1 MIKRGDAV
9 YRELSDKVAIVTGGS
24 SGIGRG
30 IVERLYNEGM
40 RVVFTYQSNQ
50 SKAQKIIEGLDKER
64 VKTIQ
69 TDVTKEADI
78 QNLFEFTLRHFNEV
92 NVLVNNAG
100 VQSDVPSHE
109 MEMDEFDRVMNTNL
123 RAAFMTN
130 REAIRHFLE
139 QRYKGTIINISSV
152 HEIIPWPHYTHYSA
166 SKGGL
171 KLMTQSLALE
181 YARLGIRINNIAPG
195 SIDTPINAEFLK
207 DEKAKEEAGNFVPMG
222 FVGEVEHIAGIV
234 AFLASKESIYITGQT
249 IVADG
254 GLSLYPSH
262 RNMEHD
268 YLKDEM
274 RD

>member
-1 MIKRGDAV
+1 M

-130 REAIRHFLE
+130 RQAIRHFLE

-195 SIDTPINAEFLK
+195 SIDTPINAEVLK
-207 DEKAKEEAGNFVPMG
+207 DENAKEEAGNFVPMG

>member
-1 MIKRGDAV
+1 MYKD
-9 YRELSDKVAIVTGGS
+9 LSNKVAIVTGGS

-30 IVERLYNEGM
+30 IVERLYKEGM
-40 RVVFTYQSNQ
+40 RVVFTYRSNQ
-50 SKAQKIIEGLDKER
+50 SEAQKIIDGLDKER
-64 VKTIQ
+64 VKTIKV
-69 TDVTKEADI
+69 DVTKEADI
-78 QNLFEFTLRHFNEV
+78 KKLFEYTIRHFGEI

-100 VQSDVPSHE
+100 IQSDIPSHALE
-109 MEMDEFDRVMNTNL
+109 MSDFDLVMNTNL

-139 QRYKGTIINISSV
+139 EKYKGNIINISSV

-181 YARLGIRINNIAPG
+181 YARLGIRVNNIAPG
-195 SIDTPINAEFLK
+195 SIDTPINAKFMSDAKARK
-207 DEKAKEEAGNFVPMG
+207 DADNFVPMG
-222 FVGEVEHIAGIV
+222 FVGDVEHIANIA

-254 GLSLYPSH
+254 GLTLYPSH

-274 RD
+274 RDN

>member
-1 MIKRGDAV
+1 M
-9 YRELSDKVAIVTGGS
+9 YRELFDKVAIVTGGS
-24 SGIGRG
+24 SGIGLG

-40 RVVFTYQSNQ
+40 RIVFTYRSNQ
-50 SKAQKIIEGLDKER
+50 AVAKEVIEGLDKEQ
-64 VKTIQ
+64 VKTVKV
-69 TDVTKEADI
+69 DVTKEADI
-78 QNLFEFTLRHFNEV
+78 KKLFEFTIRHFGEV
-92 NVLVNNAG
+92 HVLVNNAG

-109 MEMDEFDRVMNTNL
+109 LEMEDFDLVMNTNL

-139 QRYKGTIINISSV
+139 QRYKGKIINISSV

-181 YARLGIRINNIAPG
+181 YARLGIRVNNIAPG
-195 SIDTPINAEFLK
+195 SIDTPINACFFK

-234 AFLASKESIYITGQT
+234 AFLASNEAIYITGQT

-268 YLKDEM
+268 YLRDEM